1 METGVCHS
9 GDSVVT
15 HQVQTLDF
23 REDRRVAQAHMVAWS
38 LRHTPLFPGPCRMA
52 VPIKEQA
59 VEEVCRKGS
68 SVPGWDS
75 SPARAQVTHAHLC
88 LVFIRNLFTDRG
100 AGFLKAPSTF
110 LSEHSTDL
118 RPLYLPLPLASCVT
132 WGKLGK
138 GGGR

>member
-1 METGVCHS
+1 METGVCRS

-23 REDRRVAQAHMVAWS
+23 REDRRVPQARMVDWS
-38 LRHTPLFPGPCRMA
+38 LRHTLLFPGPGRMA

-75 SPARAQVTHAHLC
+75 NPARTQVRHAHLC
-88 LVFIRNLFTDRG
+88 LVFIRNLFTDRR
-100 AGFLKAPSTF
+100 AGWVSKSP
-110 LSEHSTDL
+110 EHVS
-118 RPLYLPLPLASCVT
+118 V
-132 WGKLGK
+132 
-138 GGGR
+138 